1 MRAILLSLFLMF
13 QAGAV
18 QAAPL
23 RVVALGD
30 SLTSGYGLEA
40 GQDFPSQL
48 AAALAAKGVEVKM
61 ENAGVAGDTS
71 AGGLARVDWSV
82 AGEPKPALV
91 IVGLGGNDMLRGID
105 PAHTK
110 ANLAGILA
118 KLNEKQI
125 PALLLG
131 MRTGMNMGADYQR
144 AFDVLYPALAEEYR
158 VSLYPFFLEGV
169 VLDPAMN
176 QRDGI
181 HPNQLGVARMVQGVL
196 PYALQILEQQP

>member
-1 MRAILLSLFLMF
+1 MRIILLSLLVFF
-13 QAGAV
+13 QVSSA
-18 QAAPL
+18 QAAAL

-48 AAALAAKGVEVKM
+48 AKALAAKGVEVEM

-71 AGGLARVDWSV
+71 AGGLSRVEWSV
-82 AGEPKPALV
+82 AGEPRPALV

-144 AFDVLYPALAEEYR
+144 AFDGLYPALAEEYR

-169 VLDPAMN
+169 ALDPAMN
-176 QRDGI
+176 LRDGI
-181 HPNQLGVARMVQGVL
+181 HPNQLGVARMVDGVL

>member
-1 MRAILLSLFLMF
+1 MRAILLSLLLIF
-13 QAGAV
+13 QVGAV
-18 QAAPL
+18 QAAAL

-48 AAALAAKGVEVKM
+48 AKALAGRGLKVAM

-82 AGEPKPALV
+82 GGELKPALV

-125 PALLLG
+125 PVLLLG
-131 MRTGMNMGADYQR
+131 MRTGPNMGAEYRQQ
-144 AFDVLYPALAEEYR
+144 FDAIYPALAEEYR

-169 VLDPAMN
+169 ALNPAMN

-181 HPNQLGVARMVQGVL
+181 HPNQLGVARMVEGVL
-196 PYALQILEQQP
+196 PYALQILEARP

>member
-1 MRAILLSLFLMF
+1 MRAILLSLLLIF
-13 QAGAV
+13 QVGAV
-18 QAAPL
+18 QAAAL

-48 AAALAAKGVEVKM
+48 ASALAGRGLKVAM

-125 PALLLG
+125 PVLLLG

-144 AFDVLYPALAEEYR
+144 AFDGLYPSLAEEYR

-169 VLDPAMN
+169 ALNPAMN
-176 QRDGI
+176 QRDGV
-181 HPNQLGVARMVQGVL
+181 HPNQLGVARMVEGVL
-196 PYALQILEQQP
+196 PYALQILEARP

>member
-1 MRAILLSLFLMF
+1 MRIILLSLLVFF
-13 QAGAV
+13 QVNIA

-118 KLNEKQI
+118 RLNEKQI

-131 MRTGMNMGADYQR
+131 MRTGMNMGAEYLQQ
-144 AFDVLYPALAEEYR
+144 FDAIYPTLASEHR

-169 VLDPAMN
+169 ALDPAMN

-196 PYALQILEQQP
+196 PYALQILEARP

>member
-1 MRAILLSLFLMF
+1 MRAILLSLLLIF
-13 QAGAV
+13 QVGAV
-18 QAAPL
+18 QAAAL

-48 AAALAAKGVEVKM
+48 ASALAGRGLKVAM

-71 AGGLARVDWSV
+71 AGGLARVEWSV
-82 AGEPKPALV
+82 GGELKPALV
-91 IVGLGGNDMLRGID
+91 IVGLGGNDMLRGVD

-125 PALLLG
+125 PVLLLG
-131 MRTGMNMGADYQR
+131 MRAGPNMGAEYRQQ
-144 AFDVLYPALAEEYR
+144 FDAIYPALAEEYR

-169 VLDPAMN
+169 ALNPAMN
-176 QRDGI
+176 QRDGV
-181 HPNQLGVARMVQGVL
+181 HPNQLGVARMVEGVL
-196 PYALQILEQQP
+196 PYALQILEARP